1 MMDQRM
7 KQAIATRVLGVG
19 KRLAPDRFPN
29 YLLSDGTINTELVNE
44 WGQELGTKNWPPEL
58 WDEAVRVWVREID
71 HGKMV
76 TSGELMRAGKTVLS
90 RWESDPVKG
99 AQIRAHREHLR
110 DERDRQIKAG
120 TFGALRGYKAIET
133 NDSEPS
139 TVPDTLMELRKNL
152 ARRKGVS

>member
-29 YLLSDGTINTELVNE
+29 YLLSDGTINSELVNE
-44 WGQELGTKNWPPEL
+44 WAEELGTKNWPPEL

-76 TSGELMRAGKTVLS
+76 TSGEIMRAGKTVLS

-99 AQIRAHREHLR
+99 AQIRAHREYLR

-120 TFGALRGYKAIET
+120 TFGEIRGYKAIAP
-133 NDSEPS
+133 SEKESVPA
-139 TVPDTLMELRKNL
+139 PDTLMELRKNL

>member
-76 TSGELMRAGKTVLS
+76 TSGELMKAGKTVLS

-99 AQIRAHREHLR
+99 AQIRAHRERLQ

-133 NDSEPS
+133 SEKES
-139 TVPDTLMELRKNL
+139 TPAPDTLMELRNRL
-152 ARRKGVS
+152 ARKKGVS